1 MLLAGL
7 KVLQLPA
14 ALNLM
19 GTSTIGL
26 DFSTAAPLI
35 WQYARAFFNDVSPI
49 LIWVIGAIIAF
60 FVATKLIDILSGNT
74 ALKTNKRDDA
84 DLFYEAGD
92 MYSTDQV
99 AEDFVS
105 SLDDPWLDD
114 PYEDYYEDED

>member
-1 MLLAGL
+1 M
-7 KVLQLPA
+7 KSWQLPA
-14 ALNLM
+14 ALTPM
-19 GTSTIGL
+19 GTSTLGL
-26 DFSTAAPLI
+26 DFATMTPLI

-49 LIWVIGAIIAF
+49 MVWVVGAVIAF

-99 AEDFVS
+99 AEDFIS
-105 SLDDPWLDD
+105 ELDEPWLDD
-114 PYEDYYEDED
+114 PYDDYYED